1 MKVLSDHAWQSRK
14 GAFLWVSA
22 VFLLHSLGLALL
34 FQPIS
39 GLWSRQPVIEQ
50 DWGLHFHHLN
60 SLQEFWRID
69 RRMWG
74 YNPLFMAGYPSN
86 TIQDLSIKLF
96 ELPALPLSALGLN
109 LVLAFKLTVFM
120 VITAIPWVM
129 FFAAR
134 NLFGEEPPVRIV
146 PSLAAFLGTAYWW
159 NSLPR
164 EMFFYGVVGFPPAAY
179 LSLLAVSL
187 FYRILNSERLLT
199 VTRVLWLVV
208 AVAILPLH
216 FQTVLILAPPMVAL
230 LMTQR
235 EFLHRR
241 GLLWVGAAIVATVL
255 ANLVWLLPA
264 ITHRADEVSS
274 TIVAQLP
281 LFSSSDPLTFVK
293 DYFSQSGYWTFRPSA
308 WEKGLRWLLLILGGM
323 GIFRLTRDGRR
334 DLGVMLSV
342 AVGTLFLVTYF
353 GSFIP
358 SLRGWQPLRFKVPF
372 DLYLVLAASFLI
384 STWKSSQPYG
394 LSRIAVPIVLICG
407 GMAFFINLFA
417 TEAQNSMTLRTEIS
431 PEIREV
437 VDWIRD
443 EAPEDGRVLFEES
456 GDETGFVYDGMY
468 LSSFIP
474 YWTRRQLIGGPIN
487 LYNDRHHF
495 AEFHSGILFKRDI
508 ATFTDNEL
516 RSYFLTY
523 NIGSVVAFHPRSIQ
537 RLLSVPGL
545 VSPDRRIGAI
555 HLMKVN
561 QPLTWFLKGKG
572 DIQAGFNRIRLS
584 NIAGDELLLKYH
596 WTEGLV
602 SDPPVSIAPEKLLDD
617 PIPFIKIVRP
627 PPEFTLRIG
636 R

>member
-96 ELPALPLSALGLN
+96 ELLALPLSALGLN

-120 VITAIPWVM
+120 VMAAIPWVM

-216 FQTVLILAPPMVAL
+216 FQTVVILAPPMIAL
-230 LMTQR
+230 LMT
-235 EFLHRR
+235 
-241 GLLWVGAAIVATVL
+241 
-255 ANLVWLLPA
+255 
-264 ITHRADEVSS
+264 
-274 TIVAQLP
+274 
-281 LFSSSDPLTFVK
+281 
-293 DYFSQSGYWTFRPSA
+293 
-308 WEKGLRWLLLILGGM
+308 
-323 GIFRLTRDGRR
+323 
-334 DLGVMLSV
+334 
-342 AVGTLFLVTYF
+342 
-353 GSFIP
+353 
-358 SLRGWQPLRFKVPF
+358 
-372 DLYLVLAASFLI
+372 
-384 STWKSSQPYG
+384 
-394 LSRIAVPIVLICG
+394 
-407 GMAFFINLFA
+407 
-417 TEAQNSMTLRTEIS
+417 
-431 PEIREV
+431 
-437 VDWIRD
+437 
-443 EAPEDGRVLFEES
+443 
-456 GDETGFVYDGMY
+456 
-468 LSSFIP
+468 
-474 YWTRRQLIGGPIN
+474 
-487 LYNDRHHF
+487 
-495 AEFHSGILFKRDI
+495 
-508 ATFTDNEL
+508 
-516 RSYFLTY
+516 
-523 NIGSVVAFHPRSIQ
+523 
-537 RLLSVPGL
+537 PGL
-545 VSPDRRIGAI
+545 GATATR
-555 HLMKVN
+555 
-561 QPLTWFLKGKG
+561 PG
-572 DIQAGFNRIRLS
+572 DL
-584 NIAGDELLLKYH
+584 
-596 WTEGLV
+596 
-602 SDPPVSIAPEKLLDD
+602 
-617 PIPFIKIVRP
+617 
-627 PPEFTLRIG
+627 
-636 R
+636 